1 MNSLTI
7 GNGNCPVDVK
17 TLCEVDREAGSV
29 SGVSTM
35 LNTITSTFPMPK
47 NFDNKNFRFFH
58 HFRKGFSFTHLPKCV
73 ELRVCVLNLKVGEN
87 QNPSKNEENNERK
100 IINFWG
106 HWKVP
111 SDGI

>member
-47 NFDNKNFRFFH
+47 NFDLKKSHFFH
-58 HFRKGFSFTHLPKCV
+58 HFLKDFSFIHLPKGV
-73 ELRVCVLNLKVGEN
+73 GLRVCVLNLKVSEN
-87 QNPSKNEENNERK
+87 QNPSKNNEK
-100 IINFWG
+100 NEKKFNQIFWALE
-106 HWKVP
+106 
-111 SDGI
+111 ST

>member
-7 GNGNCPVDVK
+7 GNGNCPVHVK
-17 TLCEVDREAGSV
+17 ILCAIDREPGSV

-47 NFDNKNFRFFH
+47 IFDKHFFHFFH
-58 HFRKGFSFTHLPKCV
+58 HFRKDFSFTHLPKCV

-87 QNPSKNEENNERK
+87 QNPSKNEEKNEK
-100 IINFWG
+100 MFNQIFWALE
-106 HWKVP
+106 
-111 SDGI
+111 SS